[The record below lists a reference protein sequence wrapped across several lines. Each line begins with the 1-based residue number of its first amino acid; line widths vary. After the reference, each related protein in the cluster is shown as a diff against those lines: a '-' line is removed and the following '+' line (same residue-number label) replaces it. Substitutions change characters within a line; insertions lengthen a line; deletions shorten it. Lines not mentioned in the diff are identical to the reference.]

1 MIAAALDNNLD
12 SVAAAMQPTQPNI
25 PSEVTGPDARGEFP
39 SPLAG
44 ALWMAAKYQAS
55 QIPLQGKVALL
66 PEWPKR
72 ASTDPTQIQAWWD
85 EFHGN
90 FGTVGELG
98 RLFMFETD
106 SPSVRERFQ
115 ALGHDFT
122 AGLVIESRVGREHR
136 YYPSV
141 PGIENVH
148 QNTVKFGD
156 FSIRAD
162 AAYCVSPGSVH
173 PITGKQYR
181 VISSGGLT
189 PPTAEEMSFW
199 KSEKKEKEKT
209 KRDPQAAIT
218 SNRNSTLLSIGG
230 KYIDLGEDI
239 ENVKERIREINQE
252 RCTEP
257 LTEEE
262 LSKTVFV
269 SLGKY
274 AKNPDYIT
282 RKVNE
287 SIPLLGGRTAEQ
299 LAEDQAAKEEQ
310 EEEQEEEQQAR
321 MEQEIQEVQA
331 RSEQSARDRQAM
343 RERLVRDQ
351 QSRREQSSAAPEP
364 DDDDIPEFDESVITG
379 IYRDIVTLAVGGT
392 TIPPQFALL
401 NAKVYFGALLAGRI
415 TFEGLDSDSSYYGT
429 AIGETGTSKGE
440 SWRRTFEAILHP
452 EFLNLNQSL
461 KVIYSADSGAGLKD
475 CFFEP
480 PREVP
485 VVCYVDEVTT
495 LGHKGGE
502 KKNPEIIDAIVELAD
517 SHQVSRVL
525 AKKGK
530 LGGSKTHD
538 NARLSLYICGQDGP
552 AFMSAFAG
560 RTKIGLFDRFYPE
573 FSGPIEAG
581 DLPEINQSDV
591 LNLHA
596 KITALNF
603 NCKKMTMSDA
613 TRLDLGIFWSGQPV
627 EIRRKIRF
635 RKYLILDM
643 YMAAFGRGVTVA
655 EPEDLAVAIKMFT
668 RQIIIRKVHFTG
680 EVPDR
685 VGFYLGHL
693 KSWTEWMRKRLVKG
707 ESIASTAMS
716 MRDFQTLSHAFRDNE
731 GHIFHQAWRSYHADW
746 LQTVSIIG
754 ANGHQYEKF
763 VPIPREDETWLPL

>member
-12 SVAAAMQPTQPNI
+12 SVAAAMQPTQQPTRPDI
-25 PSEVTGPDARGEFP
+25 PSEVTGPDAKGEFP

-66 PEWPKR
+66 PEWPKK

-98 RLFMFETD
+98 RIFMFETD
-106 SPSVRERFQ
+106 SPSVRERFK

-136 YYPSV
+136 YYLSV
-141 PGIENVH
+141 PGIENVA
-148 QNTVKFGD
+148 QSAVKFGD

-162 AAYCVSPGSVH
+162 AAYCVTAGSIH
-173 PITGKQYR
+173 PISGRQYR
-181 VISSGGLT
+181 VISSGELT
-189 PPTAEEMSFW
+189 TPTSEEMCFW
-199 KSEKKEKEKT
+199 KSEKKEKERAKH
-209 KRDPQAAIT
+209 DPQAPIT
-218 SNRNSTLLSIGG
+218 LNRNSTLMSIAG
-230 KYIDLGEDI
+230 KYIDLGE
-239 ENVKERIREINQE
+239 EPEQVKERIREINQE

-269 SLGKY
+269 SIMEY
-274 AKNPDYIT
+274 AKKPDFIT
-282 RKVNE
+282 RKMSE
-287 SIPLLGGRTAEQ
+287 SVPTLGGKTAEE
-299 LAEDQAAKEEQ
+299 LDAAREDQERLEQ
-310 EEEQEEEQQAR
+310 EEQTKKEQIVIDAEAR
-321 MEQEIQEVQA
+321 KKQDA
-331 RSEQSARDRQAM
+331 
-343 RERLVRDQ
+343 RDQ
-351 QSRREQSSAAPEP
+351 QAKLRESASAAPEP

-379 IYRDIVTLAVGGT
+379 IYRDIVTLAVNGT

-401 NAKVYFGALLAGRI
+401 NAKVYFGALLAGKT

-429 AIGETGTSKGE
+429 AIGVTGTSKGE

-452 EFLNLNQSL
+452 EFLNLSQSL

-480 PREVP
+480 PRDVP
-485 VVCYVDEVTT
+485 VVVYVDEVTT

-502 KKNPEIIDAIVELAD
+502 KKQPEIIDTIVELAD

-530 LGGSKTHD
+530 VGGSKTHD
-538 NARLSLYICGQDGP
+538 NARLSLYICGQDGS

-581 DLPEINQSDV
+581 DLPEIKQSDV
-591 LNLHA
+591 LSLHA
-596 KITALNF
+596 KIAGLNF

-613 TRLDLGIFWSGQPV
+613 TRLDLNLFWSAQPT

-635 RKYLILDM
+635 RKYLMLDM

-668 RQIIIRKVHFTG
+668 RQIVIRRVHF
-680 EVPDR
+680 
-685 VGFYLGHL
+685 
-693 KSWTEWMRKRLVKG
+693 
-707 ESIASTAMS
+707 
-716 MRDFQTLSHAFRDNE
+716 
-731 GHIFHQAWRSYHADW
+731 
-746 LQTVSIIG
+746 G
-754 ANGHQYEKF
+754 AYPP
-763 VPIPREDETWLPL
+763 V